1 MISASRSLQ
10 VALLLAFA
18 STPAL
23 AHVTEAHDKPSK
35 QRAASA
41 EQKAF
46 GIAGDPTRVSRTID
60 IRMTDHMRFE
70 PAVITVKQGDTIRF
84 RHANVGKV
92 MHEMVIGS
100 RADLEEHAALM
111 RKFPNMEHD
120 EPHMVHVAPGKRGDL
135 VWQFNRVG
143 AFEFACLIPGHF
155 EAGMRG
161 TINVAAK

>member
-1 MISASRSLQ
+1 MKVTSRLVQ
-10 VALLLAFA
+10 LGVLFAFV
-18 STPAL
+18 STPAF
-23 AHVTEAHDKPSK
+23 AHGTEAHGKPAT
-35 QRAASA
+35 QRAAA

-46 GIAGDPTRVSRTID
+46 GIAGAPARVTRTID
-60 IRMTDHMRFE
+60 MRMTDEMRFE
-70 PAVITVKQGDTIRF
+70 PAVIEVKQGETIRF

-92 MHEMVIGS
+92 MHEMVIGT

-120 EPHMVHVAPGKRGDL
+120 EPHMVHVAAGKRGDM

-143 AFEFACLIPGHF
+143 DFEFACLIPGHF

-161 TINVAAK
+161 TIKVTAK

>member
-1 MISASRSLQ
+1 MISVSSALR
-10 VALLLAFA
+10 VALVFALA
-18 STPAL
+18 STPAF
-23 AHVTEAHDKPSK
+23 AHSTESHGKPSK
-35 QRAASA
+35 ARAPA
-41 EQKAF
+41 EQKSF
-46 GIAGDPTRVSRTID
+46 GIAGDPARVTRTID
-60 IRMTDHMRFE
+60 MRMTDQMRFE
-70 PAVITVKQGDTIRF
+70 PAALKVKQGDTIRF

-143 AFEFACLIPGHF
+143 EFEFACLIPGHF

-161 TINVAAK
+161 TINVTAK